1 MLAQG
6 WVWEDAPSFRVA
18 MEARAADADPLL
30 TCCTAVFT
38 EAQSLS
44 SDNLFLFLFL
54 FPVST
59 RTERGCEQKL

>member
-38 EAQSLS
+38 EAQS
-44 SDNLFLFLFL
+44 FL
-54 FPVST
+54 
-59 RTERGCEQKL
+59 